1 VEVVDL
7 WRWPLLAVVLLPG
20 LLVYLGLHIV
30 ERGVIFVDLALAQVA
45 ALGVA
50 VAILMGSDPAHDRLP
65 YLMSLL
71 FTFIGAAI
79 FALTRFRHVRVPQE
93 AIIGIVYIV
102 SASAAVLVLSYTPSG
117 DEDIKNLL
125 VGNILLVTREQVLQ
139 TFALFAVIAAVH
151 GAFRRKFTQLS
162 FDLEGAIAQGM
173 RTRLWDFL
181 FYVTFGFAVTSFVQ
195 IAGVYLVFSYLI
207 VPIGVRGTALP
218 AHRLATRDRLDGRLR
233 SRGVR
238 APDVHA
244 VAVDGPSHGPDDR
257 LPVRIPARAQRR
269 AGVGAEAPNRELIPA
284 HARLDA
290 GVELLVHAR
299 LEVRAGDEE
308 QEEHRFRQQVGEALG
323 RIAFADVALLRE
335 QWQHLVDREIAAA
348 REAQRRERG
357 MSGVVSNTVSAA
369 PRSAS
374 PAPCVVGGR
383 EDVAERGVERRE
395 HARGLAVAARAQHA
409 KLVEPA
415 HALHQQALGRETRAR
430 SACRRSARR

>member
-1 VEVVDL
+1 MEIFTL
-7 WRWPLLAVVLLPG
+7 WMWPLLALLLLPG
-20 LLVYLGLHIV
+20 LLVYLGLHVV

-50 VAILMGSDPAHDRLP
+50 VAILMGADPGHDRLP
-65 YLMSLL
+65 YAMALL
-71 FTFIGAAI
+71 FTFVGAAI

-207 VPIGVRGTALP
+207 VPSVCGALLSPHIGW
-218 AHRLATRDRLDGRLR
+218 RLAIGWTVAFAAGVSGLLMSTQWQSMDLPTGPTIVCLFGFLLVLSGALAWALRDRT
-233 SRGVR
+233 
-238 APDVHA
+238 
-244 VAVDGPSHGPDDR
+244 DD
-257 LPVRIPARAQRR
+257 
-269 AGVGAEAPNRELIPA
+269 
-284 HARLDA
+284 
-290 GVELLVHAR
+290 
-299 LEVRAGDEE
+299 
-308 QEEHRFRQQVGEALG
+308 
-323 RIAFADVALLRE
+323 
-335 QWQHLVDREIAAA
+335 
-348 REAQRRERG
+348 
-357 MSGVVSNTVSAA
+357 
-369 PRSAS
+369 
-374 PAPCVVGGR
+374 
-383 EDVAERGVERRE
+383 
-395 HARGLAVAARAQHA
+395 
-409 KLVEPA
+409 
-415 HALHQQALGRETRAR
+415 
-430 SACRRSARR
+430 